1 MSPTQKVSH
10 PIFSRIYT
18 KCSGAMEKQGLAAHR
33 ARLLAGLQ
41 GSVLEV
47 GAGNGVN
54 FAHYPPGVTRVLAV
68 EPDRYLREKAVAAAG
83 KAGPRIE
90 VTDGTA
96 ENLPAEDGAFDAVVM
111 SLVLCSVDQAA
122 ALSEARRV
130 LKPGGALHFLEHVR
144 AGTPG
149 LARVQRAVDATVWP
163 LLFGGCHT
171 SRDTVQAMED
181 AGFTVTQLEQFRFP
195 ESGLP
200 SPASSC
206 VRGVAERG

>member
-1 MSPTQKVSH
+1 MSPAKVSH

-18 KCSGAMEKQGLAAHR
+18 RCSGAMEKQGLAEHR
-33 ARLLAGLQ
+33 RQLLAGLQ
-41 GSVLEV
+41 GSVVEV
-47 GAGNGVN
+47 GAGNGLN

-68 EPDRYLREKAVAAAG
+68 EPDRYLREKAEVAAG

-90 VTDGTA
+90 VVDGTA
-96 ENLPAEDGAFDAVVM
+96 ENLPASDGEFDAVVM

-122 ALSEARRV
+122 ALGEARRV
-130 LKPGGALHFLEHVR
+130 LRPGGSLHFLEHVR

-171 SRDTVQAMED
+171 HRDTVQAMKD
-181 AGFTVTQLEQFRFP
+181 AGFTVARLERFRFP
-195 ESGLP
+195 ESGPP
-200 SPASSC
+200 SPASTC
-206 VRGVAERG
+206 VRGIAERS